1 MRVRD
6 EQQEFGN
13 PGRGVMLV
21 SLPLSLQTKCQHPPE
36 PFLFQ
41 AGTVASTL
49 PRLPPFFFFL
59 ACDSNSLN
67 SLSFGVFRYS
77 LLLPSNERNDYF
89 LKPPKDAAPSLQR
102 LLTSKAHLS
111 WGPSSLPP
119 GCPGT
124 QSNRI
129 RPQLSL
135 LPQIKRRAS
144 EALPELLR
152 PVTPITGFEGRQ
164 SQDHSGIFGLVTNL
178 EELEVDDWD
187 F

>member
-102 LLTSKAHLS
+102 LLTPKAHLS

-119 GCPGT
+119 GALGPRATG
-124 QSNRI
+124 SGLSSLSSPRSSDA
-129 RPQLSL
+129 PQRLCLSYFVL
-135 LPQIKRRAS
+135 SPLSPVLRAAS
-144 EALPELLR
+144 LK
-152 PVTPITGFEGRQ
+152 ITVE
-164 SQDHSGIFGLVTNL
+164 SLAS
-178 EELEVDDWD
+178 
-187 F
+187 

>member
-49 PRLPPFFFFL
+49 PRLPPFFFFFL

-89 LKPPKDAAPSLQR
+89 LKPPKDAAPSLER

-119 GCPGT
+119 GALGPRATG
-124 QSNRI
+124 SGLSSLSSPRSSDA
-129 RPQLSL
+129 PQRLCLSYFVL
-135 LPQIKRRAS
+135 SPLSPVLRAAS
-144 EALPELLR
+144 LK
-152 PVTPITGFEGRQ
+152 ITVE
-164 SQDHSGIFGLVTNL
+164 SLAS
-178 EELEVDDWD
+178 
-187 F
+187 

>member
-13 PGRGVMLV
+13 LGHGVMLV

-49 PRLPPFFFFL
+49 PRLPLFFL

-77 LLLPSNERNDYF
+77 LLLPSNERNDHF
-89 LKPPKDAAPSLQR
+89 PKPLKAAAP
-102 LLTSKAHLS
+102 KAHLS
-111 WGPSSLPP
+111 RGHGSLPP
-119 GCPGT
+119 GVLGPRATG
-124 QSNRI
+124 SFLNSLISPRSSDV
-129 RPQLSL
+129 PQRLCLSYFVL
-135 LPQIKRRAS
+135 SPLSPVLRAAS
-144 EALPELLR
+144 LK
-152 PVTPITGFEGRQ
+152 ITVE
-164 SQDHSGIFGLVTNL
+164 SLAS
-178 EELEVDDWD
+178 
-187 F
+187 

>member
-1 MRVRD
+1 MRVRV

-77 LLLPSNERNDYF
+77 LFLPSNERNDYF
-89 LKPPKDAAPSLQR
+89 LKPPKDAAPSLER
-102 LLTSKAHLS
+102 LLTPKAHLS

-119 GCPGT
+119 GTLGPRATG
-124 QSNRI
+124 SGLSSLSSPRSSDA
-129 RPQLSL
+129 PQRLCLSYFVL
-135 LPQIKRRAS
+135 SPLSPVLRAAS
-144 EALPELLR
+144 LK
-152 PVTPITGFEGRQ
+152 ITVE
-164 SQDHSGIFGLVTNL
+164 SLAS
-178 EELEVDDWD
+178 
-187 F
+187 